1 MGVGRWSGPS
11 SKDRRCIGRGAPGER
26 EEPLALN
33 AREGEALARVR
44 PPMRLWH
51 LILRNAWRNKIRTL
65 LTVLSIAVA
74 VVVFELLFTINRAF
88 SAGVELSRADRLATR
103 HKASI
108 VFWLPLSYVQRIA
121 GVPGVQ
127 QVSWGNWFGGVY
139 GERDQ
144 FAQFAIDPETYLA
157 IYPEWRLPPEQQQ
170 AFMADR
176 TGCIAGKYLADQYG
190 WKIGDQIPL
199 RGTIYPGLWKFTL
212 RGIYTGRSTAEEAA
226 LMFQWKL
233 LDEQVPEN
241 FRGRAGWFVEQI
253 ADPGQAA
260 AVARRIDALF
270 SNSAYETITETEK
283 AFNQSFASMFGNVQ
297 LLTLIIGAAVVIA
310 ILMVAANTMA
320 MVARERGRDVA
331 ILKTLGFPNRQVFFM
346 ILAEST
352 LVALAGGAI
361 GCLLGVWMIDTMSR
375 VPMIANLLGG
385 LNFNP
390 LTALYAL
397 VICLLIGLF
406 SGYVPGR
413 RAARLS
419 VVEALR
425 RIT

>member
-1 MGVGRWSGPS
+1 
-11 SKDRRCIGRGAPGER
+11 
-26 EEPLALN
+26 
-33 AREGEALARVR
+33 
-44 PPMRLWH
+44 MRFWH
-51 LILRNAWRNKIRTL
+51 LILRNAMRNRIRTT

-88 SAGVELSRADRLATR
+88 SAGVELSAADRLATR

-108 VFWLPLSYVQRIA
+108 VFWLPLSYVERIA
-121 GVPGVQ
+121 TVPGVKR
-127 QVSWGNWFGGVY
+127 VSWGNWFGGVY
-139 GERDQ
+139 RERDQ
-144 FAQFAIDPETYLA
+144 FAQFAVDPEGYLA
-157 IYPEWRLPPEQQQ
+157 IYPEWKLAPEQKQS
-170 AFMADR
+170 FLADR
-176 TGCIAGKYLADQYG
+176 TGCIVGKYLADQYG

-212 RGIYTGRSTAEEAA
+212 RGIYSGRSSAEEAA
-226 LMFQWKL
+226 LIFQWKR

-241 FRGRAGWFVEQI
+241 LRGRAGWFIEQI
-253 ADPGQAA
+253 TDPNQAA
-260 AVARRIDALF
+260 MVARRIDALF
-270 SNSAYETITETEK
+270 ANSAYETITETEK
-283 AFNQSFASMFGNVQ
+283 AFNQGFASMFGNIQ
-297 LLTLIIGAAVVIA
+297 LLTLLIGAAVVIA

-331 ILKTLGFPNRQVFFM
+331 ILKTLGFQGRQVFFL

-352 LVALAGGAI
+352 LVALVGGVI
-361 GCLLGVWMIDTMSR
+361 GCVLGVWMIGGMSR

-390 LTALYAL
+390 MTAAYAL
-397 VICLLIGLF
+397 TICLLIGLF
-406 SGYVPGR
+406 SGYLPGR
-413 RAARLS
+413 QAARLS